1 MFETGL
7 PVGVGVHQVE
17 LVGTFEMF
25 VRMLLDQTAA
35 VDGRSGNHQIGA
47 SLVESYGVE
56 RGQDTQVGHDGG
68 IVVVPAIALGRYV
81 HDEADVEVG
90 FILQDGLGIL
100 GNLVVEPFRGI
111 AFAHDG
117 RIVLAQGYALSA
129 TYAFVVVDY
138 GLVVG
143 IEVYGIVGT
152 VFHAYVAAF
161 AVVNIDARLRIAVQ
175 LQFAAYAGTTHTQVF
190 QGAAESGLLVALEVS
205 HRDDDVGIGQSRPD
219 FRSFAIFAIQGY
231 FAVFGSFQ
239 AIGNNHLALG
249 RDGVIAVFHGALQVI
264 YRIGSPARVECIAV
278 GEERLGSPRTEQIGQ
293 SGGIVGPQVG
303 QVARLPE
310 VDFYSYKLVFEIDGL
325 DAGPFD

>member
-35 VDGRSGNHQIGA
+35 VDGRSGNHQIGT

-68 IVVVPAIALGRYV
+68 IVVIPAVALGRHV
-81 HDEADVEVG
+81 HDETDVEVG
-90 FILQDGLGIL
+90 FIFQDGLCIF
-100 GNLVVEPFRGI
+100 GNLVIEPFRGI

-117 RIVLAQGYALSA
+117 CIVLAQGYALSA

-143 IEVYGIVGT
+143 IEVYSVVGT
-152 VFHAYVAAF
+152 VFHAYVAAL
-161 AVVNIDARLRIAVQ
+161 AVVNIDTGLRVAVQ
-175 LQFAAYAGTTHTQVF
+175 LQFAAHAGTTHTQVF
-190 QGAAESGLLVALEVS
+190 QGSAKSGLLVPLEMG
-205 HRDDDVGIGQSRPD
+205 HRDDDVGIGQGSPD
-219 FRSFAIFAIQGY
+219 FRRFAIFAIQGY
-231 FAVFGSFQ
+231 FAVFGPFQ
-239 AIGNNHLALG
+239 TIGNDYLALG
-249 RDGVIAVFHGALQVI
+249 RDGVIAVFHGALQVV
-264 YRIGSPARVECIAV
+264 YGIGTSARVERIAV
-278 GEERLGSPRTEQIGQ
+278 GEEGFGTPRTEQIGQ

-310 VDFYSYKLVFEIDGL
+310 VDFYSYKLVLEIDGL
-325 DAGPFD
+325 DTGPFD